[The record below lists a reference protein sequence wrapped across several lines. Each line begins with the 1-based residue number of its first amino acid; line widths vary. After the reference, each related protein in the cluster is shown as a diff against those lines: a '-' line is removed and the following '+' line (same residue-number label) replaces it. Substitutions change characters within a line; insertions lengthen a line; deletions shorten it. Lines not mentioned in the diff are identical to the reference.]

1 MATKRHILHKCME
14 NSVKKAQTVDGTGKS
29 QITVIVCHALEDHSQ
44 DKDFVPGIKQSLFK
58 MC

>member
-1 MATKRHILHKCME
+1 MYGEFCQ
-14 NSVKKAQTVDGTGKS
+14 KAQTVDGTGKS